1 MKDKRSLHLK
11 VQELC
16 DCYATADPL
25 REMSL
30 VEKEP
35 DKDEGALKWVALAVL
50 HGINDNAKKITVCKT
65 KDGKIKV
72 DAKYRRSELPSPGA
86 EVGGRIFEAIKGVT
100 HMEGEGGK
108 TPLALGIR
116 DSNIEVKIKVK
127 DKGDEESVTIKFPK
141 SE

>member
-16 DCYATADPL
+16 DCYASSDPL

-30 VEKEP
+30 VGNEP

-50 HGINDNAKKITVCKT
+50 HGINDNAKKITISKA

-86 EVGGRIFEAIKGVT
+86 EVGGKIFEAIKGIT

-116 DSNIEVKIKVK
+116 DSSIEVKIELEG
-127 DKGDEESVTIKFPK
+127 KGDAESVTIKFPK
-141 SE
+141 AK